1 MRAIVS
7 ASVPRA
13 FQVTR
18 RMSHSVSL
26 PYRTHCE
33 PADKRDPVVISG
45 VGIAASLGSN
55 REAVWQAIQL
65 GRSGVRLTRE
75 SDGVGQL
82 RLPCAMADCLPTDN
96 RTNNSLKS
104 IRLCRTAAAE
114 ALDDAD
120 IDWRTLDRG
129 RFACSVAAQF
139 GDIGYLYLSAQEQA
153 ADPSQLAHPWHQE
166 FLPSSISDAVANEFG
181 LHGPRLCY
189 ATACASGVV
198 SLLAAARMIEEDQA
212 DMALAGAADAVTEII
227 LTSFYR
233 MGVLAHGEDPA
244 TSCRPFDRRR
254 AGFVM
259 GEGAALMVL
268 ERRSHALARGATI
281 YAEIAA
287 GQMLCQAHHVTS
299 LEDDC
304 ATLEQ
309 LIRRTIIKA
318 GWQEQGPQYI
328 NAHGTGTKQND
339 LSELRAIRNALG
351 EQADDIL
358 ASSNK
363 AVLGHLINA
372 AGSIELA
379 LTTLAMRDGFAPPTM
394 HLEDQEDDGN
404 IDCLAE
410 YGVKTRLD
418 RALKLSQAFGG
429 HLVAV
434 ALNKPRDI
442 HAPRSPRPLVSGAR
456 VRSPAISIARPH
468 LRPLAA

>member
-1 MRAIVS
+1 MSDRASQPFRSDSPRLVDRSGAVS
-7 ASVPRA
+7 A
-13 FQVTR
+13 
-18 RMSHSVSL
+18 
-26 PYRTHCE
+26 
-33 PADKRDPVVISG
+33 PAHDPVVISG
-45 VGIAASLGSN
+45 VGIAASLGAN
-55 REAVWQAIQL
+55 RESVWQAIQL

-82 RLPCAMADCLPTDN
+82 RLPCAMADCLPENDN
-96 RTNNSLKS
+96 QAHSLKS
-104 IRLCRTAAAE
+104 IRLGLTAAAE

-120 IDWRTLDRG
+120 IDWRSIDRG
-129 RFACSVAAQF
+129 RFACSIAAQF
-139 GDIGYLYLSAQEQA
+139 GDIGYLYLSPEEQA
-153 ADPSQLAHPWHQE
+153 ADPASLAHAWHNQ
-166 FLPSSISDAVANEFG
+166 FLPSSISGAVASEFG
-181 LHGPRLCY
+181 LQGPRLCY

-227 LTSFYR
+227 LASFYR
-233 MGVLAHGEDPA
+233 MGVLAQGEDPA
-244 TSCRPFDRRR
+244 TSCRPFDRNR

-268 ERRSHALARGATI
+268 ERRSHAVARGAKI

-304 ATLEQ
+304 ATLDQ
-309 LIRRTIIKA
+309 LIRRTVTKA
-318 GWQEQGPQYI
+318 GWKELGPQYI

-339 LSELRAIRNALG
+339 LSELRAIRSALG
-351 EQADDIL
+351 PQADDVV

-394 HLEDQEDDGN
+394 HLQQPESDGN

-410 YGVKTRLD
+410 YGVKMPID

-434 ALNKPRDI
+434 ALNRPQDARSAR
-442 HAPRSPRPLVSGAR
+442 APVPLVSGAR
-456 VRSPAISIARPH
+456 VRESVAAFTSRP
-468 LRPLAA
+468 RPLQRRSA

>member
-1 MRAIVS
+1 
-7 ASVPRA
+7 
-13 FQVTR
+13 
-18 RMSHSVSL
+18 MSDMPSL
-26 PYRTHCE
+26 PFPKLAHHRRPVAQT
-33 PADKRDPVVISG
+33 DPVVISG
-45 VGIAASLGSN
+45 VGIVASLGSN
-55 REAVWQAIQL
+55 REAVWQAIQT

-75 SDGVGQL
+75 SDNVGRL
-82 RLPCAMADCLPTDN
+82 RLPCAMADCLPVN
-96 RTNNSLKS
+96 PSEASSLKS
-104 IRLCRTAAAE
+104 IRLCRVAAGE

-120 IDWRTLDRG
+120 IDWRTIDRG

-139 GDIGYLYLSAQEQA
+139 GDIGYMYLSAAERA
-153 ADPSQLAHPWHQE
+153 ADASTISHAWHNE
-166 FLPSSISDAVANEFG
+166 FLPSSVSDSIAGEFG

-212 DMALAGAADAVTEII
+212 DMALAGASDAVTEII

-233 MGVLAHGEDPA
+233 MGVLAEGDDPA
-244 TSCRPFDRRR
+244 KACRPFDKSR

-268 ERRSHALARGATI
+268 ERRSHAMARGAKI

-304 ATLEQ
+304 STLDQ
-309 LIRRTIIKA
+309 LIRRTVHKA
-318 GWQEQGPQYI
+318 GWEQGPQYI

-339 LSELRAIRNALG
+339 LSELKAIRSALG
-351 EQADDIL
+351 PAADHVV

-379 LTTLAMRDGFAPPTM
+379 LTTLAMRDHFAPPTM
-394 HLEDQEDDGN
+394 HLEDQERDGE
-404 IDCLAE
+404 IDCLGG
-410 YGVKTRLD
+410 YGVEMKVD

-434 ALNKPRDI
+434 ALNRPRY
-442 HAPRSPRPLVSGAR
+442 ASSARSAMPLVAGAR
-456 VRSPAISIARPH
+456 VRQPAQVISKPRQRRAG
-468 LRPLAA
+468 

>member
-1 MRAIVS
+1 MNSDRDS
-7 ASVPRA
+7 A
-13 FQVTR
+13 
-18 RMSHSVSL
+18 
-26 PYRTHCE
+26 
-33 PADKRDPVVISG
+33 RDPVVISG
-45 VGIAASLGSN
+45 VGITASLGAN
-55 REAVWQAIQL
+55 RETVWQNIQR

-82 RLPCAMADCLPTDN
+82 RLPCAMADCLPASTSDQ
-96 RTNNSLKS
+96 SLKS

-120 IDWRTLDRG
+120 IDWRDVDRG

-139 GDIGYLYLSAQEQA
+139 GDIGYLYLSAEDRG
-153 ADPSQLAHPWHQE
+153 ADATRLAHAWHQQ

-181 LHGPRLCY
+181 LYGPRLCY

-233 MGVLAHGEDPA
+233 MGVLAQGEDPA

-268 ERRSHALARGATI
+268 ERRSHALARGARI

-309 LIRRTIIKA
+309 LIRRTVDKA
-318 GWQEQGPQYI
+318 GWREQGPQYI

-339 LSELRAIRNALG
+339 LSELRAIRSALG
-351 EQADDIL
+351 PRADDVV

-394 HLEDQEDDGN
+394 HLEEQEIDGN
-404 IDCLAE
+404 IDCLAQ
-410 YGVKTRLD
+410 YGAQTRID

-434 ALNKPRDI
+434 ALDKPQD
-442 HAPRSPRPLVSGAR
+442 ARSARSAVPLVHGAR
-456 VRSPAISIARPH
+456 IRTSNAAKTKLP
-468 LRPLAA
+468 LRRAA